1 MLNPALFADLCAAV
15 GKDQVLTE
23 PADCWPNGYDNSR
36 RHALPEAVVFATPHE
51 QVRDCVR
58 LCNRYDTALVAR
70 GRGTGTPGATV
81 PLRGG
86 VVLSLERMDRI
97 LAIDPETR
105 VMVVD
110 PGVTNQAVQAAAAQR
125 GVFWPPGPAS

>member
-23 PADCWPNGYDNSR
+23 TADCWPYGYDNSR
-36 RHALPEAVVFATPHE
+36 RHALPEAVVFATTHE

-58 LCNRYDTALVAR
+58 LCNRYATALVAR
-70 GRGTGTPGATV
+70 GRGTGTTGATV

-86 VVLSLERMDRI
+86 VVLSLDLFDRI
-97 LAIDPETR
+97 LAFVPANR
-105 VMVVD
+105 VMVVE
-110 PGVTNQAVQAAAAQR
+110 PGGAGRAGRGAAARR
-125 GVFWPPGPAS
+125 GGF